1 MKLSRVVLI
10 LPALALS
17 AIAADAAPQKPAAT
31 CVALTLPSVQ
41 GVDGNATS
49 FATAVR
55 DLLAS
60 YLKGPSI
67 RTESLESRLAA
78 QAALEARDKNCG
90 QMVLVTVQR
99 KRASGGASRIFGQ
112 AAGLGLTH
120 TMAGAGVTGAVA
132 SGATLAGGEA
142 IYRFASEIRAKDELV
157 LSYRLGT
164 PDAVERA
171 KPVSFNG
178 KAKSDGEDL
187 LTPLV
192 EQAANGIAATATG
205 GGQ

>member
-1 MKLSRVVLI
+1 MKLSRLILI

-17 AIAADAAPQKPAAT
+17 AIGAEADQQKPAST
-31 CVALTLPSVQ
+31 CVALTVPSVQ

-55 DLLAS
+55 DLFAS
-60 YLKGPSI
+60 YIKGPSI

-78 QAALEARDKNCG
+78 QAVLEARDKDCG
-90 QMVLVTVQR
+90 QMLLVTVQR
-99 KRASGGASRIFGQ
+99 KRTSGGASRILGQ
-112 AAGLGLTH
+112 AAGLAVTH
-120 TMAGAGVTGAVA
+120 APAAAGVNGAVA
-132 SGATLAGGEA
+132 SGATWAGGEA

-157 LSYRLGT
+157 LSYRLGA

-192 EQAANGIAATATG
+192 EQATNGIVTTATAG
-205 GGQ
+205 GR